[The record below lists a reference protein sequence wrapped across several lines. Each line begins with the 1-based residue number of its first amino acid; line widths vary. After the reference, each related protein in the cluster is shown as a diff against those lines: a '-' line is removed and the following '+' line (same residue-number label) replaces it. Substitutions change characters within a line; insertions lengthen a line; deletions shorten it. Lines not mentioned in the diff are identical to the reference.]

1 MSWISKNEEHKNRD
15 NWEFQFTVA
24 EVMKGVTK
32 KIDHHSTRQAWWENE
47 LEQAEAGLKDRGFEY
62 RERRNS
68 AGEELVVVGDPEL
81 ANRVKECSKSIRRHT
96 DRRQD
101 YETWHRVLASQQAKK
116 DTVFL
121 PLKYGDIEYFGL

>member
-1 MSWISKNEEHKNRD
+1 MSWISKNEEHQNRD

-24 EVMKGVTK
+24 EVMTGVTK

-47 LEQAEAGLKDRGFEY
+47 LEQAEASEGR

-68 AGEELVVVGDPEL
+68 VGEELVVVGDPEL

-121 PLKYGDIEYFGL
+121 PLK